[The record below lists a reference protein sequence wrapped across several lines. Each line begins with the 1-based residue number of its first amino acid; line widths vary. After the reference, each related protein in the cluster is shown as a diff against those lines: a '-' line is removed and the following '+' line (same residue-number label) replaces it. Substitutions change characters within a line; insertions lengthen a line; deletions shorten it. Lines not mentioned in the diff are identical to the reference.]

1 MLNMNDKV
9 IRTIFVIIYFS
20 FSAMIVISAN
30 DEFKPLLSG
39 DSLEGWE
46 SIGPAKWTLTSGTL
60 TTGQD
65 GDPKR
70 WGILQTKKRYLD
82 LELMLEFKIDE
93 HGKYNSGVYLRR
105 PVSGKKGKA
114 YQVNIG
120 RGASGEPIGLYLND
134 WLSKGDEQDK
144 IRIPLKWNK
153 LHIRIIKS
161 RIQVWLN
168 KKEIVNFNHKDPKP
182 YLLEPGTIALQTY
195 GAEGHSGWVKFRKLK
210 IKELSKY

>member
-9 IRTIFVIIYFS
+9 IRTIFVIYFS
-20 FSAMIVISAN
+20 FLAMIGIGAN

-93 HGKYNSGVYLRR
+93 HGN
-105 PVSGKKGKA
+105 
-114 YQVNIG
+114 
-120 RGASGEPIGLYLND
+120 
-134 WLSKGDEQDK
+134 
-144 IRIPLKWNK
+144 
-153 LHIRIIKS
+153 
-161 RIQVWLN
+161 
-168 KKEIVNFNHKDPKP
+168 
-182 YLLEPGTIALQTY
+182 TIAGYT
-195 GAEGHSGWVKFRKLK
+195 
-210 IKELSKY
+210 